1 MKIIQVYFAL
11 VVLLFT
17 FAACTKEPPV
27 PGPVKTVKN
36 LTIDLDTNYMSGK
49 KIDSAFATWTIS
61 GHAKTIKLAVDGNKL
76 TSSLGELSPGTGEMK
91 ITIYSNVKFVYFQ
104 SLWLQ
109 TKTLTFEFD
118 EAITLKGP
126 SGFND
131 QNWLPRVILHNDA
144 MKIDAVVGVRP
155 SDPYFFVKQADKNY
169 REIWF
174 SREYW
179 RTKEGV
185 QLVAGGAWNCKSNCL
200 NADGDILNE
209 EFFKF
214 LPNRIG
220 TNAWNHIEI
229 VFGYSFDSSGGG
241 YFLDMNYDIPA

>member
-1 MKIIQVYFAL
+1 MNKFHDYITIVAM
-11 VVLLFT
+11 LLT
-17 FAACTKEPPV
+17 FAACIKIPPTEPLR
-27 PGPVKTVKN
+27 TVKN

-61 GHAKTIKLAVDGNKL
+61 GHAKTIKLAVEGNKL
-76 TSSLGELSPGTGEMK
+76 ISSLAELSPGPGEMK

-109 TKTLTFEFD
+109 TKTLSFEFD

-131 QNWLPRVILHNDA
+131 QEWLPRVILHNDA
-144 MKIDAVVGVRP
+144 MKIDAVAGMRP
-155 SDPYFFVKQADKNY
+155 TDPYFFVKQADKNY
-169 REIWF
+169 REIFF

-179 RTKEGV
+179 RTKQGV
-185 QLVAGGAWNCKSNCL
+185 QLIAGGAWNCKSNCL

-220 TNAWNHIEI
+220 TTAWNHIEI
-229 VFGYSFDSSGGG
+229 VFGYSFDSNGGG